1 MTVRRKHA
9 GQMDRQLK
17 KALAILIACTR
28 NKARPLSLTEIAIWL
43 EVAVAEL
50 GSYTAVAERIG
61 ISSKMLRQFS
71 YVRRLSDGVQRLFES
86 RQLDSVDAA
95 AHLAML
101 PVRDQQVVADA
112 VVAGEINTIDLRAV
126 VELRQLEKGCP
137 IADLL
142 RRVTESKVR
151 REYVA
156 EFVVRGT
163 RSREEILAAFAQY
176 IPSSDIVSLEIE
188 GALGRLVLTPNGKNA
203 LVRVAKTLRTPL
215 KLVIPTI
222 LHS

>member
-1 MTVRRKHA
+1 M
-9 GQMDRQLK
+9 
-17 KALAILIACTR
+17 
-28 NKARPLSLTEIAIWL
+28 WL

-71 YVRRLSDGVQRLFES
+71 YVHRLSRGVQWLFES

-101 PVRDQQVVADA
+101 PVREQRGVADA
-112 VVAGEINTIDLRAV
+112 LVAGEINTIDLRAV
-126 VELRQLEKGCP
+126 VELRQLEKGRP
-137 IADLL
+137 IDDLL
-142 RRVTESKVR
+142 RRVTDSKVR
-151 REYVA
+151 REYIA
-156 EFVVRGT
+156 EFVVRGA
-163 RSREEILAAFAQY
+163 RSREEILAAFTQY

-215 KLVIPTI
+215 KQVIPTI

>member
-1 MTVRRKHA
+1 MRRKHA
-9 GQMDRQLK
+9 GRKDRQLE
-17 KALAILIACTR
+17 KALAILISCTR
-28 NKARPLSLTEIAIWL
+28 NKARPLPLTEIAMWL

-71 YVRRLSDGVQRLFES
+71 YVRRLSRGVQRLFGN

-101 PVRDQQVVADA
+101 PIREQQAVADA
-112 VVAGEINTIDLRAV
+112 LCAGEINTVDLRAV
-126 VELRQLEKGCP
+126 VELRELEKEDP

-142 RRVTESKVR
+142 RRVTESKVK

-156 EFVVRGT
+156 EFVVRGA
-163 RSREEILAAFAQY
+163 RRREEVLAAFNQY
-176 IPSSDIVSLEIE
+176 ISSSDIVSLEIE

-203 LVRVAKTLRTPL
+203 LVRVAKSLRTPL
-215 KLVIPTI
+215 KQVISTI